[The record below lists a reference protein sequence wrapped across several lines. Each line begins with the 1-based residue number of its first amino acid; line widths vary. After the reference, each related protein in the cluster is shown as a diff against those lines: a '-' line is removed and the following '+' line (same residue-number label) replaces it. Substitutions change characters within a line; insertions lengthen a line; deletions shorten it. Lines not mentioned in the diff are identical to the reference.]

1 MRQIARFPLFL
12 DRPEKLRQVAFTRL
26 PANRLPVCGI
36 DVLAQRAIWGETL
49 VFVDAFSFAHVTHE
63 RLHRDRDENDRS
75 GYRLLIKRSRDIL
88 RDDLGGLEGF
98 SVVVTVAE
106 ARNQVVES
114 GYLGRLRQAC
124 ASGAIKI
131 PRDFEQTR
139 NAVRF
144 LLAFRSPHFSF

>member
-1 MRQIARFPLFL
+1 MVEA
-12 DRPEKLRQVAFTRL
+12 
-26 PANRLPVCGI
+26 
-36 DVLAQRAIWGETL
+36 
-49 VFVDAFSFAHVTHE
+49 SHFAHATREHF
-63 RLHRDRDENDRS
+63 LRDREEHDCS
-75 GYRLLIKRSRDIL
+75 GYRLLIKLLRDIL